1 MILVSLNHQTGKASP
16 KMSDETGVLCRTIR
30 DTRIP
35 ARFEGSAARGLEDV
49 TLEGR
54 RRSGLPPGVPLRF
67 LPQRRRVESREVLVQ
82 RVEGDPRVPTR
93 FFIKS
98 FEELQDQSSQEF
110 EALVG
115 QKVSKLEAEED
126 SDGDQ
131 KQEKLQ
137 EKGERYFKHSQYD
150 QQNEK
155 GI

>member
-1 MILVSLNHQTGKASP
+1 M
-16 KMSDETGVLCRTIR
+16 
-30 DTRIP
+30 
-35 ARFEGSAARGLEDV
+35 
-49 TLEGR
+49 
-54 RRSGLPPGVPLRF
+54 
-67 LPQRRRVESREVLVQ
+67 LVQ

-115 QKVSKLEAEED
+115 QKVSQLEAEED

-131 KQEKLQ
+131 KQEELQ